1 MADPS
6 LNQRV
11 APKEGG
17 TERISDDEQSLMIR
31 QTMPAGRKR
40 VNNSPIKKAIKK
52 SFLKKA
58 YPYLIA
64 GGGTGLGIGL
74 GLKEF
79 IL

>member
-1 MADPS
+1 MTDPS

-17 TERISDDEQSLMIR
+17 PQRINDNGQPQIIYR
-31 QTMPAGRKR
+31 TMPIGRKR
-40 VNNSPIKKAIKK
+40 TESSPVKKAIKK
-52 SFLKKA
+52 SLLKKA
-58 YPYLIA
+58 FPYLIA
-64 GGGTGLGIGL
+64 GGSTGLGIGL